1 MQGDSIS
8 KAQWEVNLEK
18 EVMQR
23 SGVMIFDE
31 ANNVQANG
39 GTPVCVELQQLAE
52 SIELVYGKIGA
63 LDNDAPDVAQ
73 IIEQITAIAKEI
85 IVLVEYE
92 IPTMK
97 KM

>member
-8 KAQWEVNLEK
+8 KAQWAVNLEK

-23 SGVMIFDE
+23 SGVRLVDE
-31 ANNVQANG
+31 ANKVQANG
-39 GTPVCVELQQLAE
+39 GSPVSVELQQLAE
-52 SIELVYGKIGA
+52 SLELVYGKIGA
-63 LDNDAPDVAQ
+63 LDYDAPEVAQ

-85 IVLVEYE
+85 IVLVEHE